1 MRLTK
6 QIPGCPGEYKLT
18 TNCINK
24 VIDMLGEYEDTELK
38 PEQIEA
44 LQQEN
49 AELRKDNEKAY
60 YLLEMTEGK
69 RLDLAKQLSGLQ
81 GKAVLVVGDMP
92 ECCRKCKYEFPFPIQ
107 ENVHFDTHCGLLY
120 AKDNK
125 GNWLMKCIRKD
136 KRNTE
141 RLDDCPLRIVGG
153 ASDE

>member
-1 MRLTK
+1 MRLTERD
-6 QIPGCPGEYKLT
+6 EYGNADIIGVDSADIQLNLAFDELNLVTDALNKLAR
-18 TNCINK
+18 
-24 VIDMLGEYEDTELK
+24 YEDTGLK

-49 AELRKDNEKAY
+49 AELH
-60 YLLEMTEGK
+60 
-69 RLDLAKQLSGLQ
+69 KQLEPLQ
-81 GKAVLVVGDMP
+81 GKAVLVVGYMP